1 MSSEEASK
9 KQGRVMR
16 RRESDLDLFRQAEEV
31 RELSDGYA
39 FRFSAKQ
46 EQLAAILAL
55 IDVER
60 ECAPLLTFELQFTP
74 QRGPLWLHIRGPEG
88 TKAYIKQ
95 GLSASRH
102 LA

>member
-1 MSSEEASK
+1 
-9 KQGRVMR
+9 MR
-16 RRESDLDLFRQAEEV
+16 RRESNLDLFREAEEV

-39 FRFSAKQ
+39 FRFSATH

-55 IDVER
+55 IEGER
-60 ECAPLLTFELQFTP
+60 ECAPLLTFELEFTP

-95 GLSASRH
+95 GLSAPRR
-102 LA
+102 LT